1 MNAEH
6 ESHRGDMMKIEAEKN
21 YTSDEVAK
29 TLRVSSS
36 WVRQKIMQQ
45 KLPVTRIGKKVFI
58 KGSTI
63 LHIYKNGFSL

>member
-1 MNAEH
+1 VNEEH
-6 ESHRGDMMKIEAEKN
+6 GPHWRNMMKIEAEKN
-21 YTSDEVAK
+21 YTSDEVAE

-36 WVRQKIMQQ
+36 WVRQKIMQN
-45 KLPVTRIGKKVFI
+45 KLPVTRIGKKVFV